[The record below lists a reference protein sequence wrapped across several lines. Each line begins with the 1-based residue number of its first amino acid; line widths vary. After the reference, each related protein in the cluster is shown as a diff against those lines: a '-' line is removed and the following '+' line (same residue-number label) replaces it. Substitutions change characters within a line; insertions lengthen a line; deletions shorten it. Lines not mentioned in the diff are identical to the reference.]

1 MHRILLTVLAI
12 IALLGATGCQ
22 SVLSDHSEGKPQ
34 TASRPAPTTNPVGS
48 YQEFDDVLIPNELS
62 LQGKSSFV
70 FETPQFKTGIV
81 VYKGRVDAVSLANFF
96 EKELPKDNWRLRSKM
111 KYNRTIMVFEKPDRD
126 CVINILDDTFSTT
139 LEIMIAPRMDAAA
152 SSSQPA
158 FGAPAPT
165 QTSPFEE
172 TLPQ

>member
-1 MHRILLTVLAI
+1 
-12 IALLGATGCQ
+12 
-22 SVLSDHSEGKPQ
+22 
-34 TASRPAPTTNPVGS
+34 VGS
-48 YQEFDDVLIPNELS
+48 YQEFDDVLIPNELA

-96 EKELPKDNWRLRSKM
+96 EKELPKDNWRLRSKI

-139 LEIMIAPRMDAAA
+139 LEIMIAPRMDGVAA
-152 SSSQPA
+152 QPA
-158 FGAPAPT
+158 LGSPAPTPT